1 MEFNIIAIVRHS
13 VMMMVLLG
21 CSMVAATFILERWWY
36 LRGCSINVTRF
47 MMRIEE
53 LLRKNHFEEAVAIC
67 EKSRAP
73 LARVIHT
80 GLMNY
85 NKKKEEIE
93 ELMTATHI
101 GERVEM
107 ERFLYILMSLGPIA
121 PLLGLLG
128 TVVGLVKA
136 FRDLAL
142 AGSAGPSIIA
152 AGIGEAL
159 YTTIAGLII
168 AVPTVLAYNYFT
180 NKIKKINMEID
191 ASSKKLLVFLKK

>member
-21 CSMVAATFILERWWY
+21 CSMVAATFTLERWWY
-36 LRGCSINVTRF
+36 LRGCSINMTRF

-53 LLRKNHFEEAVAIC
+53 LLRKNHFEEAIMIC

-80 GLMNY
+80 GLVNY

-93 ELMTATHI
+93 DMMSATHI

-168 AVPTVLAYNYFT
+168 AVPTVLAYNYFA
-180 NKIKKINMEID
+180 NNIKKINMEID
-191 ASSKKLLVFLKK
+191 ASSKRLLVFFKK